1 MTKLLRTKKI
11 YKKLLIVCVIIYI
24 AYVFIN
30 QQRVL
35 ESYRLS
41 ERNYSRQIEAK
52 TAHRDSLLRARANIG
67 SKEYIE
73 AMAREKLDMFLPN
86 ERIYVNIIR

>member
-1 MTKLLRTKKI
+1 MMKLLKSKKLYKKI
-11 YKKLLIVCVIIYI
+11 LLMSVIIYI
-24 AYVFIN
+24 TYVFIS

-35 ESYRLS
+35 DSYRTA
-41 ERNYSRQIEAK
+41 ETYYTRQIEAK
-52 TAHRDSLLRARANIG
+52 TVHRDSLIKTRANID

-86 ERIYVNIIR
+86 ERIYVNVIR